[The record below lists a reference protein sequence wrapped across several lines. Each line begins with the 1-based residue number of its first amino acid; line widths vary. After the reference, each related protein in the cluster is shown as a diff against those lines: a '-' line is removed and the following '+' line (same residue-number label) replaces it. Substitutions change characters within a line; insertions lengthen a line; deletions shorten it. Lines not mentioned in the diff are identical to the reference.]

1 MPDRVVAAV
10 RHREAVLC
18 CHSGGS
24 DEPVSL
30 PSRPA
35 TDDPAEAALR
45 TLLDLVG
52 VDSPTVERRGDAI
65 ATETGETVPFL
76 VSARSRDVAAGEAC
90 PHPSW
95 ERPAALSRRPDDWR
109 AYLAV
114 TPPVDTVVSDAERG
128 SSAIALDALWAL
140 RDAATEA
147 DRDGA
152 GFAPVERVASRLL
165 DARPSMAALVNR
177 VNRAMVGAD
186 TPAAVEQAATEGL
199 VRAHDA
205 DEAAADLA
213 AETVSGGRVLTL
225 SRSGTVRAALLAA
238 RPAVDVLASR
248 PGGEGLAVAAEL
260 VDAGLAVSTYPD
272 AAVYDRLA
280 SGDVDAVLVG
290 ADAVGPDGGLVNKV
304 GTRATGLAAERS
316 GVPFYAVCA
325 SDKIRPAAEDDA
337 SPPPLEPLFDVTPP
351 RLVTAFLTE
360 RGRLTPDDVPAIAA
374 EHRAWARWRAQE
386 SA

>member
-1 MPDRVVAAV
+1 MPDRVVAVV

-18 CHSGGS
+18 CQTGGS
-24 DEPVSL
+24 DGPASL
-30 PSRPA
+30 PSRHA

-76 VSARSRDVAAGEAC
+76 VSARSRDVAAGGAC
-90 PHPSW
+90 AYPSW
-95 ERPAALSRRPDDWR
+95 ERPAALSRGPDEWQ

-114 TPPVDTVVSDAERG
+114 APTVDTVASDVERG
-128 SSAIALDALWAL
+128 SSAIAVDALWAL

-147 DRDGA
+147 DRDHA
-152 GFAPVERVASRLL
+152 GLPPVERMATRLL
-165 DARPSMAALVNR
+165 DARPSMAALANR
-177 VNRAMVGAD
+177 LNRAMVDAD
-186 TPAAVEQAATEGL
+186 TPPAVEQAATEGI
-199 VRAHDA
+199 VRAQEA

-260 VDAGLAVSTYPD
+260 AGAGLAVSTYPD
-272 AAVYDRLA
+272 GAVYDRLA

-290 ADAVGPDGGLVNKV
+290 ADSVGPDGDLVNKV

-316 GVPFYAVCA
+316 GVPFYVVCA
-325 SDKIRPAAEDDA
+325 SDKIRPEAEDDA
-337 SPPPLEPLFDVTPP
+337 SGPPLELSFDLTPR

-360 RGRLTPDDVPAIAA
+360 RGRLTPDDIPAIAA
-374 EHRAWARWRAQE
+374 EHRAWARWRSRDPA
-386 SA
+386 